1 MCVCR
6 RWPQAALAAFD
17 EASCPIGPAPAPAAG
32 AAAGGATGGGSPAG
46 AHGYGPAGALC
57 GLLRV
62 AWHCLHV
69 WELDGGMARRTK
81 LLLQVGAGAEGRGA
95 DQGGRGR
102 GAVVS
107 AGREDA
113 RLGAS

>member
-17 EASCPIGPAPAPAAG
+17 EASCPIGPAPGAG
-32 AAAGGATGGGSPAG
+32 AAAAAAGGTTGGGCPAG

-81 LLLQVGAGAEGRGA
+81 LLMQVGAGAEGWVCEQDG
-95 DQGGRGR
+95 
-102 GAVVS
+102 
-107 AGREDA
+107 
-113 RLGAS
+113 